1 MGQGKGDLGSEA
13 TAQTGGVR
21 ALGGSGPHLHSP
33 WEALG
38 CWPTAWPSWSESHSC
53 MRIKG
58 SRPFCVS
65 LLHGFGRDSMS
76 LTLPCDRP
84 STWGW
89 AGREG
94 WVSRSWPSP
103 PPLLPRPSGPLLT
116 PVLRGEGCLH
126 VIFTLRMPV
135 CVPVLCPP
143 PAVPFQT
150 ALQAMEFSRPEHW
163 SGWFPSPGG
172 LPNPGIEPRSPALRA
187 DYLPAEPQ
195 GKPI

>member
-1 MGQGKGDLGSEA
+1 MKAEQGPFQGSSGEGQGKGDLGSEA
-13 TAQTGGVR
+13 TAQTGRVR
-21 ALGGSGPHLHSP
+21 ALGGLGPHLYSP

-94 WVSRSWPSP
+94 WVGRSWPSP
-103 PPLLPRPSGPLLT
+103 PPLFPRPLGPAAHSCSER
-116 PVLRGEGCLH
+116 RGLPSRDLH
-126 VIFTLRMPV
+126 SPYAC
-135 CVPVLCPP
+135 CVPMLCPP
-143 PAVPFQT
+143 PAVPFQSS
-150 ALQAMEFSRPEHW
+150 LQSTEFSRPESW
-163 SGWFPSPGG
+163 SG
-172 LPNPGIEPRSPALRA
+172 
-187 DYLPAEPQ
+187 
-195 GKPI
+195 